1 MPKEKIKTVIIEVA
15 GTILGAAIMAFGVAS
30 FLLPSQ
36 LSAGGVSG
44 ITTITYYLFNI
55 PMGTMIIIINVP
67 LFIFAGYRI
76 GKEFFIKS
84 LIGTISLSVFI
95 DILDK
100 YPAVTTD
107 RFLASIY
114 GGVIIGIGTAIIL
127 KVGSS
132 TGGTELVANIIKTY
146 NPYIS
151 MSRYLT
157 IIDIVIVS
165 LNVIFLGHIEIGLY
179 SAIAIYLYGKMVD
192 IIFEGIYFTK
202 LLFIISDKNEEISDA
217 IVNEVKRG
225 VTGLYGKGMYK
236 DKEKLVLICAAS
248 RRDVYKIKDLARRI
262 DKKSFIVVA
271 NAREVVGKGFKEIGG
286 RSLKLQNCD
295 KRDSPFCCSSAILRT
310 VPEVS
315 SFCN

>member
-1 MPKEKIKTVIIEVA
+1 MSKEKLRNIIVEIL

-30 FLLPSQ
+30 FLLPNQ
-36 LSAGGVSG
+36 LSSGGFSG
-44 ITTITYYLFNI
+44 VATIIYYLLEI
-55 PMGTMIIIINVP
+55 PMGTMIVAMNIP
-67 LFIFAGYRI
+67 LFLFAGYRI
-76 GKEFFIKS
+76 GKRFFIKS

-95 DILDK
+95 DLIDK
-100 YPAVTTD
+100 YPPITTD

-132 TGGTELVANIIKTY
+132 TGGTELVANLIKNY

-151 MSRYLT
+151 ISKYLT
-157 IIDIVIVS
+157 IIDIVIVT

-179 SAIAIYLYGKMVD
+179 SAITIYLYGKMVD

-202 LLFIISDKNEEISDA
+202 LLFIISDKNQEISDA
-217 IVNEVKRG
+217 IVFEVGRG

-236 DKEKLVLICAAS
+236 NNDKLILICAAS
-248 RRDVYKIKDLARRI
+248 RRDVYKIKDLARKI

-271 NAREVVGKGFKEIGG
+271 NAREVVGKGFKE
-286 RSLKLQNCD
+286 
-295 KRDSPFCCSSAILRT
+295 
-310 VPEVS
+310 E
-315 SFCN
+315 